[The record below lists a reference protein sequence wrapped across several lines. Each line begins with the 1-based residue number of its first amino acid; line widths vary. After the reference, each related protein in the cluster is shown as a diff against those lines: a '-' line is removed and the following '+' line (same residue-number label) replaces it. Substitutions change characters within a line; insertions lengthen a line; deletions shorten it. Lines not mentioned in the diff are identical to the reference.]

1 MALFTNKYESLYCH
15 EGRGGNGKSLLM
27 SLLNKAIGDY
37 MMTAESTFMTCVRK
51 DEKNPTLA
59 KAKGKRILV
68 VSEPEESGNGQT
80 VLNNA
85 FVKLVTGKD
94 KIRTRDLFKST
105 IEYKSQFTT
114 FLLCNDKPKI
124 NDMDDAMTRRIR
136 NILFKY
142 QFKSNPDKSN
152 QFEKPINY
160 NLKDEIDKEVY
171 ALEFIKILFEKVKEN
186 KDTDEIKQPS
196 DALAATKEYIN
207 DNNLIEEFIKDN
219 YKHQEGT
226 KTAIKELYEL
236 FNKSVDVSQ
245 QMKTQTTL
253 IKNLKFNKI
262 ETYKSSGIMYMKD
275 YRIMTPKEREE
286 NNKEPDNNKQEEKK
300 PKEKVN
306 PFAGMI

>member
-1 MALFTNKYESLYCH
+1 M
-15 EGRGGNGKSLLM
+15 
-27 SLLNKAIGDY
+27 
-37 MMTAESTFMTCVRK
+37 
-51 DEKNPTLA
+51 
-59 KAKGKRILV
+59 
-68 VSEPEESGNGQT
+68 
-80 VLNNA
+80 
-85 FVKLVTGKD
+85 
-94 KIRTRDLFKST
+94 
-105 IEYKSQFTT
+105 
-114 FLLCNDKPKI
+114 
-124 NDMDDAMTRRIR
+124 
-136 NILFKY
+136 
-142 QFKSNPDKSN
+142 
-152 QFEKPINY
+152 
-160 NLKDEIDKEVY
+160 KDEIDKEVY

-186 KDTDEIKQPS
+186 KNTDEIKQPS

-219 YKHQEGT
+219 YMHHIGE

-275 YRIMTPKEREE
+275 YLIKE
-286 NNKEPDNNKQEEKK
+286 QEAKK